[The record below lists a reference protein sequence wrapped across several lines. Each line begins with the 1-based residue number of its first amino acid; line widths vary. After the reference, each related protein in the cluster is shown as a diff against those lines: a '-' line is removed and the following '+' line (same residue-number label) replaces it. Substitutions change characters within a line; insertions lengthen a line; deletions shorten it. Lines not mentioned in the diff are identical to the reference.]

1 MLLTMSNTAQAYW
14 ETLKPLFSIIDMHSI
29 TLQSYKIFA
38 TFPNISETIFAKI
51 TEHYRFSYFPVFL
64 FSCFPI
70 FLFRLF

>member
-29 TLQSYKIFA
+29 TLQRYKKFP

-51 TEHYRFSYFPVFL
+51 IEHSPIPIFL
-64 FSCFPI
+64 FSHFPI

>member
-1 MLLTMSNTAQAYW
+1 MLSY
-14 ETLKPLFSIIDMHSI
+14 

-51 TEHYRFSYFPVFL
+51 IEHSPIPIFL
-64 FSCFPI
+64 FSHFPI

>member
-1 MLLTMSNTAQAYW
+1 MLSY
-14 ETLKPLFSIIDMHSI
+14 

-51 TEHYRFSYFPVFL
+51 TEHYRFSYFPIFL

>member
-29 TLQSYKIFA
+29 TLQRYKKFP

-64 FSCFPI
+64 FSYFPI
-70 FLFRLF
+70 